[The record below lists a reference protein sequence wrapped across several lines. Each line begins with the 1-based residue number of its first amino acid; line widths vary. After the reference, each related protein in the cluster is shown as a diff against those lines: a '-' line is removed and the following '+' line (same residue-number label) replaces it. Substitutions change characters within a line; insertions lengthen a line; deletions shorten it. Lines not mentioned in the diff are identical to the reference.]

1 MYGGEAHL
9 FHVLDSHYNVPRWVI
24 GPSPGNEN
32 GWAFCESDA
41 RYPQEIS
48 GEWIS
53 WDGVSWHSTATL
65 RFIVPDEGAEDDESD
80 YGEEAALES
89 LYIGTDGEA
98 AAERQQPAGRAA
110 DGAGGGGSSSS
121 ASLESEPPA
130 SARAGS
136 LRSARPAREAREA
149 AAEGA
154 AGIERAHAAARHA
167 PGGGQGPKP
176 ASRLCI
182 VM

>member
-53 WDGVSWHSTATL
+53 WDGVSWHPTATL
-65 RFIVPDEGAEDDESD
+65 RFLVPDHSSQLRHH
-80 YGEEAALES
+80 ALLGQRRRITS
-89 LYIGTDGEA
+89 KDSTFLVPWPHTCLHTFALLLLPTI
-98 AAERQQPAGRAA
+98 
-110 DGAGGGGSSSS
+110 
-121 ASLESEPPA
+121 
-130 SARAGS
+130 
-136 LRSARPAREAREA
+136 
-149 AAEGA
+149 
-154 AGIERAHAAARHA
+154 
-167 PGGGQGPKP
+167 PGFW
-176 ASRLCI
+176 LCG
-182 VM
+182 